1 MGRTAA
7 TGTMIV
13 VEVSL
18 PDLWFDPNAV
28 GDDMVVECWI
38 SHGPRATD
46 PGFDP
51 GPGDSVML
59 DDGDG
64 EPLRAH
70 VLARTGDRVTVRI
83 QMGTTDAAAAI

>member
-1 MGRTAA
+1 MGGAGGI
-7 TGTMIV
+7 GTMTV
-13 VEVSL
+13 VHAFR
-18 PDLWFDPNAV
+18 PDLWFDPNMV
-28 GDDMVVECWI
+28 DDTLVVECWI